1 MQKRRG
7 GSWKT
12 NIIVILI
19 GIAFILVFVIARLS
33 GRVIPNTEGAVGNSA
48 CNIYNGGLFC
58 ADDERIYFS
67 NLKDGG
73 SLYSMSKDLSDF
85 EYMQEDTVGYINNTS
100 NYIVYSRLNYTR
112 NDSVKHVLQFS
123 YSGIYRVTKKG
134 SHSIGGIYS
143 YDVGSVGLIGN
154 EVYYQKHEKDGNMN
168 LYRAGLDGKNDE
180 LLLEEKV
187 VPGTLTSS
195 KIYYA
200 GAEDDHY
207 IYSFDPDS
215 RQKVVIYKGNC
226 YQPALIGGNIYFI
239 SLSKNYNIAKIDEF
253 GQNPTILV
261 DEKCDFYNVTPDEQ
275 YIVYQV
281 DDGKNNRLEMMNLST
296 LEKTV
301 IKKGDYNSI
310 NIIGDRV
317 FFREFGTDEVYYFTL
332 SSPSQVDTFNPP
344 DLTEE
349 KK

>member
-19 GIAFILVFVIARLS
+19 GIAFILVFVIARFS

-85 EYMQEDTVGYINNTS
+85 EYMQEDTAGYINNTS

-226 YQPALIGGNIYFI
+226 YQPALIGSNIYFI

>member
-19 GIAFILVFVIARLS
+19 GIAFILVFVIARFS

-85 EYMQEDTVGYINNTS
+85 EYMQEDTAGYINNTS

-261 DEKCDFYNVTPDEQ
+261 DEKCDFYNVTLDEQ

>member
-19 GIAFILVFVIARLS
+19 GIAFILVFVIARFS

-85 EYMQEDTVGYINNTS
+85 EYMQEDTAGYINNTS

-275 YIVYQV
+275 YMVYQV

>member
-1 MQKRRG
+1 MQKR
-7 GSWKT
+7 KLNALKA
-12 NIIVILI
+12 NISVGLVVVALILI
-19 GIAFILVFVIARLS
+19 FVIAKFS
-33 GRVIPNTEGAVGNSA
+33 GRVIPNTEGAVGNTA
-48 CNIYNGGLFC
+48 CNLYNGGLFC
-58 ADDERIYFS
+58 EDDKKIYFS
-67 NLKDGG
+67 NLNDRGA
-73 SLYSMSKDLSDF
+73 LYSMSKELSDF
-85 EYMQEDTVGYINNTS
+85 EYLQEDTAGYINNTS